1 MQRLALRAN
10 LPLGSPREGSSR
22 TVADFA
28 GKRPDTRS
36 RATDPQASRQEDV
49 PVITAKIVHRDAEM
63 ASREATMLGGVYD
76 EAQQVWVFRATSAFE
91 LRGGVMRLRS
101 AGLLPLEMR
110 YGDQLDAIWIEF
122 DFGRRV
128 MQWRPVGDRTRL
140 TLRKGSWP
148 GPP

>member
-1 MQRLALRAN
+1 M
-10 LPLGSPREGSSR
+10 
-22 TVADFA
+22 
-28 GKRPDTRS
+28 
-36 RATDPQASRQEDV
+36 
-49 PVITAKIVHRDAEM
+49 
-63 ASREATMLGGVYD
+63 EARMLGGVYD
-76 EAQQVWVFRATSAFE
+76 EAQRLWVFRATSTFE

-110 YGDQLDAIWIEF
+110 YGDQLEAIWIEF

-140 TLRKGSWP
+140 TLRKSSWQ